1 VAVLKPRERLVY
13 FRVSED
19 EFRQFVSVCE
29 QAGARSV
36 SDLARNAVQR
46 LIAEGQR
53 QRDGQELEEKMQVLE
68 RLIAAVT
75 EQLQLLSCQTRTERL
90 RWRRSPRWRGPILLG
105 DRYRMDQ
112 TVGRRITMRLLS
124 AARTTHERPG
134 A

>member
-53 QRDGQELEEKMQVLE
+53 QRDTQELDDKMRTLD

-75 EQLQLLSCQTRTERL
+75 EQLQLLSGQNKENALAVLPNGGQPFFWET
-90 RWRRSPRWRGPILLG
+90 
-105 DRYRMDQ
+105 
-112 TVGRRITMRLLS
+112 
-124 AARTTHERPG
+124 AASGQNGQGEK
-134 A
+134 

>member
-1 VAVLKPRERLVY
+1 MKPRERLVY

-46 LIAEGQR
+46 LIADGQR
-53 QRDGQELEEKMQVLE
+53 HREDHSIDEKIQVLE

-75 EQLQLLSCQTRTERL
+75 EQLQLLTVKAGARGA
-90 RWRRSPRWRGPILLG
+90 RWNSPTGPDAGIFPRPNATGQNGRG
-105 DRYRMDQ
+105 
-112 TVGRRITMRLLS
+112 
-124 AARTTHERPG
+124 EE
-134 A
+134 

>member
-46 LIAEGQR
+46 LIADGQR
-53 QRDGQELEEKMQVLE
+53 HREDHSIDEKIQVLE

-75 EQLQLLSCQTRTERL
+75 EQLTLLALKQAPEGSLEFNQGRAGYFPEATATGQNG
-90 RWRRSPRWRGPILLG
+90 RGEG
-105 DRYRMDQ
+105 
-112 TVGRRITMRLLS
+112 
-124 AARTTHERPG
+124 
-134 A
+134 

>member
-46 LIAEGQR
+46 LIAEGKN
-53 QRDGQELEEKMQVLE
+53 QRDGQELQEKMQVLE

-75 EQLQLLSCQTRTERL
+75 AQLQLLSSQSKAAVAALPSGAERFF
-90 RWRRSPRWRGPILLG
+90 WEP
-105 DRYRMDQ
+105 
-112 TVGRRITMRLLS
+112 
-124 AARTTHERPG
+124 AAAEQNG
-134 A
+134 QGEE

>member
-53 QRDGQELEEKMQVLE
+53 QREGNELEEKMRVLE
-68 RLIAAVT
+68 RLIAEVT
-75 EQLQLLSCQTRTERL
+75 EQLQLLSSRSQEAAVAALPSGVDKFFWQAATE
-90 RWRRSPRWRGPILLG
+90 
-105 DRYRMDQ
+105 DQ
-112 TVGRRITMRLLS
+112 NGQR
-124 AARTTHERPG
+124 EE
-134 A
+134 

>member
-1 VAVLKPRERLVY
+1 MAVLKPRERLVY

-53 QRDGQELEEKMQVLE
+53 QRDGHELEERMQVLE

-75 EQLQLLSCQTRTERL
+75 EQLQLLSSQTREAAVASIPGGAERFF
-90 RWRRSPRWRGPILLG
+90 WETATA
-105 DRYRMDQ
+105 DQ
-112 TVGRRITMRLLS
+112 NGQG
-124 AARTTHERPG
+124 EK
-134 A
+134 